1 MSAIKPG
8 QIAIGILA
16 IAAILLLIL
25 LAARFRSGIQSA
37 RSRLEAI
44 NSQIVQTACGEIEYT
59 THGSGT
65 PILVVHGI
73 FGGHDQ
79 GLVMAKGQ
87 IGVDFRSIIPSRFG
101 YLGSSMP
108 ENASPASQ
116 ADAFACLLDELG
128 IEKAVILG
136 TSAGGTS
143 AIQFALRHPDRCT
156 GLILVSSNAPGEVEV
171 GLPPRPLANVLFRS
185 DFAFWLMTTAFPSS
199 MHDIM
204 GVPADY
210 EMTPQEQ
217 AEMEEVMATLLPV
230 SPRAE
235 GALFDMYV
243 SNPSINKDT
252 PLGEITVPTLV
263 IHAQDDPLADY
274 SNARAMAQ
282 AIPNAE
288 MVTIPEG
295 GHPLLGHEEEIR
307 SRIAAF
313 IENVKSGEE

>member
-1 MSAIKPG
+1 MTTVKPG
-8 QIAIGILA
+8 QIVIGILA

-25 LAARFRSGIQSA
+25 VAARYRAGIQSA
-37 RSRLEAI
+37 RQGLDAI
-44 NSQIVQTACGEIEYT
+44 DSQIVQTACGEIEYT

-79 GLVMAKGQ
+79 GLVLAKGQ
-87 IGVDFRSIIPSRFG
+87 IGADFQSIIPSRFG
-101 YLGSSMP
+101 YLGSPMP
-108 ENASPASQ
+108 EDASPASQ

-128 IEKAVILG
+128 IEKAAILG

-171 GLPPRPLANVLFRS
+171 GLPPRPVAKVLFRS
-185 DFAFWLMTTAFPSS
+185 DFAFWLMTTKFTSS
-199 MHDIM
+199 MHGIM
-204 GVPADY
+204 GVPAEY
-210 EMTPQEQ
+210 EMTPQEEV
-217 AEMEEVMATLLPV
+217 EMDNVMATLLPV
-230 SPRAE
+230 RPRAK

-243 SNPSINKDT
+243 SNPSINKVT
-252 PLGEITVPTLV
+252 HLGEITVPTLV

-274 SNARAMAQ
+274 DNAHVMAQ

-295 GHPLLGHEEEIR
+295 GHPLLGHEDEIR
-307 SRIAAF
+307 ARIGAF
-313 IENVKSGEE
+313 IEDVESGEE

>member
-1 MSAIKPG
+1 MNTLKPG
-8 QIAIGILA
+8 QIIIGILA
-16 IAAILLLIL
+16 IAAILFLIL
-25 LAARFRSGIQSA
+25 LVARFRSGILSA
-37 RSRLEAI
+37 RRRLEAI
-44 NSQIVQTACGEIEYT
+44 DSQTVQTACGEIEYA

-79 GLVMAKGQ
+79 GLVLAKGQ
-87 IGVDFRSIIPSRFG
+87 IGADFQSIIPSRFG

-108 ENASPASQ
+108 EDASPAGQ

-128 IEKAVILG
+128 IEKAAILG

-171 GLPPRPLANVLFRS
+171 GLPPKPLANVLFRS
-185 DFAFWLMTTAFPSS
+185 DFAFWLMTTQFPSS
-199 MHDIM
+199 MQGIM

-210 EMTPQEQ
+210 EMTPEEK
-217 AEMEEVMATLLPV
+217 AEMDKVMSTLLPV

-243 SNPSINKDT
+243 SNPAINEDV
-252 PLGEITVPTLV
+252 PMDEIGVPTLV

-274 SNARAMAQ
+274 DNTRAMAQ

-288 MVTIPEG
+288 LVTIPEG
-295 GHPLLGHEEEIR
+295 GHPLLGHEDEIR
-307 SRIAAF
+307 ARIGAF
-313 IENVKSGEE
+313 IKDVVSGEE